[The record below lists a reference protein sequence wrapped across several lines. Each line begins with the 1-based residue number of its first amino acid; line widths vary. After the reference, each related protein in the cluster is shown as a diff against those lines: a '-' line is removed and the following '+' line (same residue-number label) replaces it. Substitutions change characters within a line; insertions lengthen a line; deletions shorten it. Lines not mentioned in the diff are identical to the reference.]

1 LQVSAVG
8 LAVDGWVFLR
18 GRPPAVSLMRA
29 ARDPSQASRS
39 PTPPA
44 TIRANEAIL
53 TGLAD
58 SPSSRMPTATVPA
71 APMPV

>member
-1 LQVSAVG
+1 MQVSAIGPAVG
-8 LAVDGWVFLR
+8 GWVFLR
-18 GRPPAVSLMRA
+18 GRPPDVSLMRA

-58 SPSSRMPTATVPA
+58 SPSSRMPTATVPV